1 MCVRACACV
10 CVCVCVCVCI
20 WCQPVPSCS
29 SLSWNTYHA
38 ADIIAADY
46 DGVLSMYDAS
56 TGQRV
61 RSFQV
66 SLLAISVTSACT
78 SSQLQSPPL
87 PSPSYPSTHLL
98 ICPSVLFRSM
108 RRERGVSTSVPQ
120 TQTCLC
126 QPQMT
131 AEVSAWR
138 PACQWHQQHPTP
150 LYNTRISAHL
160 SAVCCGVLPLLLA
173 PLPPSLQHSEGVVEE
188 CPQLGGHSAQWGQPV
203 CEQVPPNAGDC
214 GGIRRGW

>member
-1 MCVRACACV
+1 MCACMRACACV
-10 CVCVCVCVCI
+10 RVRVCVCI

-87 PSPSYPSTHLL
+87 PSPPLPFLPLHTPSHMPF
-98 ICPSVLFRSM
+98 CVVQEHEKRAWSVHFSPTNPNLFVSASDDCRG
-108 RRERGVSTSVPQ
+108 ERLATSVSVAPAAPNSSPQ
-120 TQTCLC
+120 HQNQCTSECCVLWCVASPASPSSSLSPTQ
-126 QPQMT
+126 
-131 AEVSAWR
+131 
-138 PACQWHQQHPTP
+138 
-150 LYNTRISAHL
+150 
-160 SAVCCGVLPLLLA
+160 
-173 PLPPSLQHSEGVVEE
+173 
-188 CPQLGGHSAQWGQPV
+188 
-203 CEQVPPNAGDC
+203 
-214 GGIRRGW
+214 